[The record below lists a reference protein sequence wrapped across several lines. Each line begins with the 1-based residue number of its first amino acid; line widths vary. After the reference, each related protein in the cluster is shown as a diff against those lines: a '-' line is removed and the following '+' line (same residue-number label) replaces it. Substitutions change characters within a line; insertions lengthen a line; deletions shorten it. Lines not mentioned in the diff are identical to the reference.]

1 MRFSTLKSLAHIDH
15 NLKVEIFR
23 GTSADYILRIIS
35 HGVHKHKHK
44 HERMD
49 LLTNMFNNTKHF
61 ASIEEIKDYLS
72 PLELE
77 AVYLRQNSAHGEMSG
92 ADEHVGKR
100 KAEGGIKI
108 MLH

>member
-15 NLKVEIFR
+15 DLKVEIFR
-23 GTSADYILRIIS
+23 GTSTNYLLRIIS
-35 HGVHKHKHK
+35 HGVHK